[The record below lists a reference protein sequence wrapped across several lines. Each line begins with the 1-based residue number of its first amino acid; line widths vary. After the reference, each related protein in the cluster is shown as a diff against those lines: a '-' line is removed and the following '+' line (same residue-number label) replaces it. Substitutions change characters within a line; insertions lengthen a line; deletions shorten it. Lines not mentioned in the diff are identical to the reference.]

1 MTRIIGHHISLEMF
15 LLWLLEFLLA
25 FLVFYVLLLP
35 GTALGIAG
43 IDLATAR
50 SASLLGLTVG
60 LTSIAIGLYRP
71 EICLRTRGLLINS
84 VVAGV
89 IGFPVILLVSVLT
102 HIDPSLLLGHDAIWP
117 MKMLLSWVLLLFGTR
132 LMLRVVVR
140 SGLLTRNILLV
151 GTPEQAACTA
161 AAVAALPRQMFKVR
175 RVVAPEAAAS
185 LTSDWLRRH
194 KIWAVVVAAGA
205 AEEHTGSQDVSVKQL
220 LRAKTRGVRIFGDVM
235 FREQHLRRM
244 DLASMTP
251 DWVLYADGLSPTLA
265 VRITRRGAEI
275 LLSLTGLVLTLPV
288 LALAAVAIKLDGP
301 GPVLYRQERVGLGGK
316 SFTLLKLRSMRL
328 DAEVNGPA
336 WAALDDCRVTRV
348 GAFLRK
354 TRIDELPQLL
364 NVLRGEMG
372 FVGPRPE
379 RPHFVARLSTEIPF
393 YCDRHH
399 VKPGITGW
407 AQVSMPYGAS
417 VEDAREKLSYDLYY
431 VKNRSLFLDA
441 LIILSTVRVI
451 LFQEGAR

>member
-1 MTRIIGHHISLEMF
+1 MTRSIAHHISFEMF
-15 LLWLLEFLLA
+15 LLWLLEFILA

-35 GTALGIAG
+35 GEASGAAG
-43 IDLATAR
+43 LDLSTTKNAA
-50 SASLLGLTVG
+50 LLGLTVG
-60 LTSIAIGLYRP
+60 LISIAIGLYRP
-71 EICLRTRGLLINS
+71 EICLRTRALLVNS

-89 IGFPVILLVSVLT
+89 IGFPVVLLVSVLT

-132 LMLRVVVR
+132 LLLRVAVR

-151 GTPEQAACTA
+151 GTPDQALCTA
-161 AAVAALPRQMFKVR
+161 AAVAALPRQVFKVLK
-175 RVVAPEAAAS
+175 VLPPEEAAS
-185 LTSDWLRRH
+185 LTAAWLSQH
-194 KIWAVVVAAGA
+194 KIWGVVVASGAGRQEGA
-205 AEEHTGSQDVSVKQL
+205 LNQL
-220 LRAKTRGVRIFGDVM
+220 LRAQARGVRVFGDVL

-244 DLASMTP
+244 DLASLTP
-251 DWVLYADGLSPTLA
+251 DWLLRANSLSPG
-265 VRITRRGAEI
+265 VPSRIVRRGAEI
-275 LLSLTGLVLTLPV
+275 GLSLFGLLLTLPLLV
-288 LALAAVAIKLDGP
+288 LAAVAIKLDSP
-301 GPVLYRQERVGLGGK
+301 GPVLYRQERVGLGGR
-316 SFTLLKLRSMRL
+316 SFVLLKLRSMRT

-336 WAALDDCRVTRV
+336 WASLGDARVTRV

-379 RPHFVARLSTEIPF
+379 RPHFVAKLNAEIPF
-393 YCDRHH
+393 YADRHQ

-407 AQVSMPYGAS
+407 AQVSMAYGAS